1 MTPSSKLELCKLTNS
16 LSQTVVN
23 EDFMPMV
30 SRTGSVGPLLQPT
43 EAPSPDDP
51 ILNPLTFTLPSFHLK
66 EVDGTSDVYD
76 MVYTETGQF
85 VAMTTDGEVIL
96 VDASTGTSF
105 SGDHVTSI
113 FSFDCRGTIFITQ
126 GGTKYTWTTDGES
139 CAIVSAGT
147 PKNNIKVLPVNV
159 PKLPELQDQKRA
171 TELIEKLKARGTIKG
186 RVNTDFSAPQCPNTP
201 TGLVSKTKPGYE
213 MGEGNFCEDLNKWW
227 GLSPFDFETACEIQS
242 LCFDQCE
249 DFSFAGCTAIFS
261 YAMYF
266 SCADNFE
273 SWWDVAKAAACAI
286 QASVFTGLAAT
297 ETGQRLYNKAQDSMC
312 GCFCSDPPDTCV
324 YLNDKGEMSDD
335 FYCANLKSND
345 LLNCGACGRQC
356 GANSACRSGVCG
368 CPQDQCGTTCLD
380 LRNNPDNCGAC
391 GKTCN
396 PRYCI
401 SGECY
406 APTPDQCA
414 PDQGVTN
421 NMFADISRG
430 FVNWT
435 IGAFPGSVLGTDV
448 EFGASRYTYDSTKP
462 SVTAISVAM
471 HNLPAAGHHASLTHR
486 RVKLCPGFEYELKF
500 NMGYVNQVNGAGVPS
515 NADCRVRW
523 LTGVP
528 GSPDSNGGFRSSEWY
543 QIGVSNS
550 GYRTFGAWK
559 LGSVRAGEAGVPAE
573 RANLSVALTAVISC
587 YTPQGGFGRFII
599 TDVQMNAVGF
609 VGARGLDG
617 EALPAPVLEERG
629 DDGGVVAD
637 GSALL
642 WEEYPIGP
650 VMEETFKAGSARRM
664 RR

>member
-1 MTPSSKLELCKLTNS
+1 
-16 LSQTVVN
+16 
-23 EDFMPMV
+23 MPMV

-43 EAPSPDDP
+43 EAPSPNDP
-51 ILNPLTFTLPSFHLK
+51 ILNPLTFALPSFHLK
-66 EVDGTSDVYD
+66 EVGGASDVYD

-85 VAMTTDGEVIL
+85 VAMTTDGKVIL

-126 GGTKYTWTTDGES
+126 GGTKYTWTTNGQS
-139 CAIVSAGT
+139 CAIVSAGA

-171 TELIEKLKARGTIKG
+171 TELIEKLKARGAIKG

-201 TGLVSKTKPGYE
+201 TGLVAKTKQGYE
-213 MGEGNFCEDLNKWW
+213 MGEGNFCEDLNEWW

-261 YAMYF
+261 YATYF

-324 YLNDKGEMSDD
+324 FLDDKGEMSDD
-335 FYCANLKSND
+335 FYCANIKSND
-345 LLNCGACGRQC
+345 LVNCGGCGRQC

-391 GKTCN
+391 GQTCN

-401 SGECY
+401 SGQCY
-406 APTPDQCA
+406 APKADECA

-435 IGAFPGSVLGTDV
+435 IGAFPGSALGSDV

-462 SVTAISVAM
+462 AVTAISVAM
-471 HNLPAAGHHASLTHR
+471 HNLPAAGHHARLTHR

-528 GSPDSNGGFRSSEWY
+528 GSPQATDGFRASEWY
-543 QIGVSNS
+543 AIGVSSS
-550 GYRTFGAWK
+550 GYRTFGPWK
-559 LGSVRAGEAGVPAE
+559 LGSVRAGEAGVTAE
-573 RANLSVALTAVISC
+573 RANLFVDLTAVISC
-587 YTPQGGFGRFII
+587 LTPQGGFGRFII

-609 VGARGLDG
+609 VGARGVDG
-617 EALPAPVLEERG
+617 EELPPVLEERG
-629 DDGGVVAD
+629 GDGGVVTD
-637 GSALL
+637 GSALS
-642 WEEYPIGP
+642 WEEYPVGP
-650 VMEETFKAGSARRM
+650 VMDETFKAASARRM